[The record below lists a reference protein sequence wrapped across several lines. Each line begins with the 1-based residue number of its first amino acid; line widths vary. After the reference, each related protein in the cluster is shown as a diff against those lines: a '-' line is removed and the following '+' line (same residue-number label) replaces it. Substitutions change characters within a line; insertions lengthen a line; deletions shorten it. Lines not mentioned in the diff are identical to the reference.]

1 MLIFPER
8 PQQSN
13 TATLRLSK
21 SKFLSGL
28 QCRKRLYLAI
38 HSPELATEP
47 DEQTQAILDMGTEI
61 GALARQRFPSGVLVE
76 ADHRHPTEALQRTA
90 ELLSDPAVPAIFE
103 GAFEFDQVL
112 VRVDILERV
121 TSGED
126 GAIAWRLIEV
136 KSSTKVKDV
145 HLDDV
150 AIQTYVLKGAGV
162 TLSGSCLMHIN
173 TQYVYP
179 GGELDLER
187 LFVVQDLT
195 ALTVARQSDVPR
207 RLAEMKAMLVA
218 PAPPTIEPDGHCH
231 QPYDCPFW
239 DHCTKDKPA
248 RWVYYL
254 PGGDRA
260 IQQFVRSGIETID
273 EIPPEFKLSAI
284 QRRMKENV
292 EWIGP
297 RLKAALQT
305 VRYPVHHL
313 DFETFMPCIPKYPL
327 TRPYQTI
334 PTQWSNH
341 IETEDGQVR
350 HDEYLCLDPKD
361 SREELAVA
369 FLESLGSEGSIC
381 VYSGY
386 ERSILERLAEVLPT
400 LKRDLEQV
408 IGRLWDLYTVIHDNY
423 YHPDFQGKFKIK
435 SVLPAVVPSLGYND
449 LAIQE
454 GGVAAQQ
461 YYRMVFE
468 EMDWV
473 EKTRI
478 REALL
483 KYCARDTLAML
494 ELRRVLLSKALSIR
508 S

>member
-1 MLIFPER
+1 MLLSPER
-8 PQQSN
+8 PLQLGA
-13 TATLRLSK
+13 ATPRLSK
-21 SKFLSGL
+21 SKYLSGL
-28 QCRKRLYLAI
+28 QCHKRLYLEI
-38 HSPELATEP
+38 YQSELATEP
-47 DEQTQAILDMGTEI
+47 DEQTQAILDMGTEV
-61 GALARQRFPSGVLVE
+61 GALARQRFPGGVLVE
-76 ADHRHPTEALQRTA
+76 ADHRHPTEALQRTV
-90 ELLSDPAVPAIFE
+90 ELLSDPTVLAIFE
-103 GAFEFDQVL
+103 GAFEYDQVL

-121 TSGED
+121 TGQD
-126 GAIAWRLIEV
+126 GAMAWRLIEV
-136 KSSTKVKDV
+136 KSSTRVKDV
-145 HLDDV
+145 HLDDL
-150 AIQTYVLKGAGV
+150 AIQTYVLHGAGV
-162 TLSGSCLMHIN
+162 ALSGSCLMHIN

-195 ALTVARQSDVPR
+195 ALTAARQSEVPT
-207 RLAEMKAMLVA
+207 RLAEMKAMLVV
-218 PAPPTIEPDGHCH
+218 PAPPAIEPDGHCH
-231 QPYDCPFW
+231 QPYDCRFW

-254 PGGDRA
+254 PGGERA
-260 IQQFVRSGIETID
+260 IQQLTRNGIETID
-273 EIPPEFKLSAI
+273 EIPPEFKLSVV
-284 QRRMKENV
+284 QRRVKDNV

-341 IETEDGQVR
+341 VETDDGLVR
-350 HDEYLCLDPKD
+350 HEDYLCLDPKD
-361 SREELAVA
+361 PREELLVA
-369 FLESLGSEGSIC
+369 FLKSVGREGTIC

-386 ERSILERLAEVLPT
+386 ERSILERLAEALPALRGD
-400 LKRDLEQV
+400 LKQV
-408 IGRLWDLYTVIHDNY
+408 IARLWDLFPVIRDHY
-423 YHPDFQGKFKIK
+423 YHPDFQGSFSIK
-435 SVLPAVVPSLGYND
+435 SVLPAVVPSLGYSD
-449 LAIQE
+449 LEIQE

-468 EMDWV
+468 ETDWV
-473 EKTRI
+473 EKVRI
-478 REALL
+478 REALA

-494 ELRRVLLSKALSIR
+494 ELRRALLTKALSPL